1 MVMADSSAQSDTP
14 SVVVRDAWRRD
25 DPDLERDA
33 IAFWRRLG
41 ILPPGTTP
49 EARAKE
55 LCCLIYLDGEVG
67 AVGTATLELVRMVR
81 ARMGMV
87 RVAVGATQR
96 EQGLAIRIVNESKA
110 VLERWSIEH
119 PEEKL
124 MGIGAV
130 IEAAGHD
137 HWKNRPKWAPTG
149 LDLIGHLQN
158 GNQVRVAWFD
168 HARLDA
174 EA

>member
-1 MVMADSSAQSDTP
+1 MVMADLSAESA

-33 IAFWRRLG
+33 IAFWERLG
-41 ILPPGTTP
+41 ILPPGTTA

-55 LCCLIYLDGEVG
+55 LCCVIYLDGEAG
-67 AVGTATLELVRMVR
+67 AVGTVTLEVVRMVR

-87 RVAVGATQR
+87 RVAVGTTQR
-96 EQGLAIRIVNESKA
+96 EQGLAIRIVNECKA
-110 VLERWSIEH
+110 ILERWSIER

-130 IEAAGHD
+130 IQAQGRD
-137 HWKNRPKWAPTG
+137 HWKNRPKWQPTG
-149 LDLIGHLQN
+149 LDLIGHTPT
-158 GNQVRVAWFD
+158 GDQVRVAWFD